1 MNRVFDNFK
10 KIAKKLF
17 RGFKN
22 NMKINVAQKQNLFHL
37 FKRRNVNFQEISR
50 YVKIFPQ
57 TEKRIGTLPS
67 DWFKNLSRDEYAKV
81 TLGVDEALQQFA
93 IDRVEAPGEFDKTQQ
108 TLVETLKKI
117 LRRDDVKTEH
127 LGMGAYKLCQKL
139 IVGDYTYALSTF
151 KYEATYSPK
160 HGKYAEPQKIFWVYK
175 NYLHGRVAKP
185 FMSHFSC
192 SYLDKGGYILSK
204 YIDAEDKKR
213 AMKPLNILREI
224 VYRLY
229 NRDKNPTNEINGVC
243 IDVGGFEENTKIDE
257 NILNKEFRKN
267 LVIFLDRIERDGRTP
282 ESPIR
287 NNAEKLLLEQIENG
301 SDIFNIDFRILDTTK
316 FSQDEVR
323 EAIRIVRRL
332 RAVHKLKNEL
342 KSKGEFWNYYPYLEK
357 FKHHCSKI
365 LLWELEK

>member
-1 MNRVFDNFK
+1 
-10 KIAKKLF
+10 
-17 RGFKN
+17 
-22 NMKINVAQKQNLFHL
+22 MKINVAQKQNLFHL
-37 FKRRNVNFQEISR
+37 FKRRNVNGQEISR
-50 YVKIFPQ
+50 YVKNFPQ

-67 DWFKNLSRDEYAKV
+67 DWLKNLSRDEYAKA
-81 TLGVDEALQQFA
+81 TREVDETLQQFA
-93 IDRVEAPGEFDKTQQ
+93 IDRVEYPSRFDKTQQ
-108 TLVETLKKI
+108 TLVQTLSKI
-117 LRRDDVKTEH
+117 LRRNDIKTEY

-151 KYEATYSPK
+151 KYETTYSPK
-160 HGKYAEPQKIFWVYK
+160 HGKYQEPQKVFWVYK

-192 SYLDKGGYILSK
+192 SDSDEGGYILSK
-204 YIDAEDKKR
+204 YIDVEDKKR
-213 AMKPLNILREI
+213 AKKPLNILREI

-243 IDVGGFEENTKIDE
+243 IDVGGFEEDTKIDE

-282 ESPIR
+282 ESTIR
-287 NNAEKLLLEQIENG
+287 NNAEKLLLKQIENG
-301 SDIFNIDFRILDTTK
+301 SDIFNLDFRILDTTK

-342 KSKGEFWNYYPYLEK
+342 NLKGEFSNYYPYIK
-357 FKHHCSKI
+357 RFKHFCSKI
-365 LLWELEK
+365 LLWELER